1 MDRIR
6 HASKFVPRQGT
17 LGAASKPPSHCS
29 GPRNSAVVS
38 MTLVAL
44 SRSAVRPAAVRR
56 YSRTPTQLASLPS
69 PVGCDHSSA
78 LSPKPLAS
86 LPRPVCTSGGAS
98 VRHSETGMAGILCV
112 AHRSLRKPALVEEA
126 EHDGGRDRQCRLV
139 GYDAL
144 TDYALHRAD
153 PLGHWLPPNR
163 GTPSTPCRLYL
174 SAGGGQMSKR
184 INALLIPIT

>member
-1 MDRIR
+1 MDRINIW

-17 LGAASKPPSHCS
+17 LGAASKPPSRCS

-44 SRSAVRPAAVRR
+44 SRSAVRPDAVRR
-56 YSRTPTQLASLPS
+56 YSRTPTQLASLSS

-144 TDYALHRAD
+144 TDYALHS
-153 PLGHWLPPNR
+153 PESLGHWLPPNR

-174 SAGGGQMSKR
+174 SAGGGA
-184 INALLIPIT
+184 N

>member
-44 SRSAVRPAAVRR
+44 CRSAVRPAAVRR

-144 TDYALHRAD
+144 TDYALHRPDA
-153 PLGHWLPPNR
+153 LGHWLPPNR

-174 SAGGGQMSKR
+174 SAGGGANEQTKFV
-184 INALLIPIT
+184 